1 MVMVSTI
8 YMYAY
13 VGLNFQVLFKNL
25 NVDIKEVKQT
35 TLLKDKSRMTE
46 GNPEFSQPKIVEE
59 VKSTVRS
66 VVNQV
71 VLPADVAGPSYL
83 VDLSQIPTV
92 PASNI
97 PNFQSVLKTNV
108 LGFDLFHSHLL
119 PMSMNKAIEEL
130 LSIVVERSVSI
141 ASQTEYIN
149 DPDEIY
155 IDNVSSLM
163 VASLAGNLSSVTC
176 KEPLR
181 VFMASKKLHKGYECS
196 K

>member
-13 VGLNFQVLFKNL
+13 VGLNFQVLFNNL
-25 NVDIKEVKQT
+25 NVDIKEVKLT
-35 TLLKDKSRMTE
+35 TLLKDKSRMSE

-66 VVNQV
+66 AVNQV

-97 PNFQSVLKTNV
+97 PDFQSVLKTHV
-108 LGFDLFHSHLL
+108 LGLL

-130 LSIVVERSVSI
+130 VSTIVERSVSI
-141 ASQTEYIN
+141 ASQTAIEL
-149 DPDEIY
+149 
-155 IDNVSSLM
+155 VLK
-163 VASLAGNLSSVTC
+163 VL
-176 KEPLR
+176 
-181 VFMASKKLHKGYECS
+181 FMFS
-196 K
+196 